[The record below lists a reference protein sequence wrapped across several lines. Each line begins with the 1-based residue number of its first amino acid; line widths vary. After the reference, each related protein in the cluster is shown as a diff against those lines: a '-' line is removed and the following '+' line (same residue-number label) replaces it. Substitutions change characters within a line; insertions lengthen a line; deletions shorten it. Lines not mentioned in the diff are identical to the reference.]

1 MNNKNLL
8 SIIILVIFTT
18 LTASAQSIAGKW
30 QCSKEF
36 IESLKLDYWNM
47 QGHCKFKKNGT
58 FKAKLHR
65 KQVVKRKNNKTG
77 KIERKFNTRA
87 ISISIAGAYDVKE
100 GQMSTTVTEKGIS
113 CYVEPDEYATKENP
127 YIDERSEETW
137 NMRAQSRREIAYD
150 NAINMA
156 DRISNE
162 IKKNILQGL
171 NVQQQPIMITE
182 SAVAI
187 GEKTYF
193 SKCH

>member
-1 MNNKNLL
+1 MNRK
-8 SIIILVIFTT
+8 IIVMVMLTITIITT
-18 LTASAQSIAGKW
+18 ANAQSVVGKW
-30 QCSKEF
+30 QCTKEF
-36 IESLKLDYWNM
+36 IESLGLGYWNLE
-47 QGHCKFKKNGT
+47 GYCKFKKNGT

-127 YIDERSEETW
+127 YIDERSEEMW